1 MKNRNRKLN
10 LILTFQNQYA
20 KMQIEKEE
28 FKMKN
33 EFPKL
38 IFKIENEKSVWI
50 CSCCGAK
57 YYRDKNW
64 IPPTNY
70 CMKCHA
76 VWINL

>member
-1 MKNRNRKLN
+1 
-10 LILTFQNQYA
+10 
-20 KMQIEKEE
+20 
-28 FKMKN
+28 MKN

-64 IPPTNY
+64 IPPANY